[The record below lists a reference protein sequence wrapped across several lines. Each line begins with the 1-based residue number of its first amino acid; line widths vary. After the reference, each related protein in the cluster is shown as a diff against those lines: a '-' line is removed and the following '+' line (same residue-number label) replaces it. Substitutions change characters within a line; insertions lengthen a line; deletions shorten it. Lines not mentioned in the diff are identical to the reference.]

1 MKQFLQVGN
10 RFRLGCGPRCPVITL
25 GGRLKSAIS
34 DAELSALDPGSSV
47 ASDAFRHADGSCT
60 QDLKFL
66 LLRALSAPVRIAIV
80 VLLCESPRCVHEL
93 VGDLGLPQPLVSQ
106 RAKVLKAA
114 GVVAGDRVGREVR
127 YRLVD
132 THVGDIAVAA
142 SHPRC
147 RGPVMG
153 AGADC
158 SPPSIPGTRATRQGA
173 AVWDLLENLR
183 SSARLRN
190 FTTNCAVEAKASD

>member
-34 DAELSALDPGSSV
+34 DAELSALDPDRPWPPMPSAMPTAHVLRTSS
-47 ASDAFRHADGSCT
+47 A
-60 QDLKFL
+60 

-106 RAKVLKAA
+106 HLRVLKAA

-142 SHPRC
+142 VTH
-147 RGPVMG
+147 
-153 AGADC
+153 
-158 SPPSIPGTRATRQGA
+158 A
-173 AVWDLLENLR
+173 AE
-183 SSARLRN
+183 AR
-190 FTTNCAVEAKASD
+190 

>member
-1 MKQFLQVGN
+1 M
-10 RFRLGCGPRCPVITL
+10 
-25 GGRLKSAIS
+25 KSAIS
-34 DAELSALDPGSSV
+34 DAELSALDPDRPWPPMPSAMPTAHVLRTSS
-47 ASDAFRHADGSCT
+47 A
-60 QDLKFL
+60 

-106 RAKVLKAA
+106 HLRVLKAA

-142 SHPRC
+142 VTH
-147 RGPVMG
+147 
-153 AGADC
+153 
-158 SPPSIPGTRATRQGA
+158 A
-173 AVWDLLENLR
+173 AE
-183 SSARLRN
+183 AR
-190 FTTNCAVEAKASD
+190 